1 MKNFIINVVQRFRPR
16 RGGGGGKNEEF
27 NFATDSTV
35 ELKILVEGFNRGR

>member
-27 NFATDSTV
+27 NFATHSTV
-35 ELKILVEGFNRGR
+35 ELKILVEVFNRGR

>member
-1 MKNFIINVVQRFRPR
+1 MKNFIINVVQSFRPR

-27 NFATDSTV
+27 NFATNSTV